1 MNVLLTH
8 HFKQAAKRLHA
19 NQRAALEEAI
29 QALQANPMLGDLK
42 IADLAGVRVYK
53 FYMLHLLVLL
63 AYSYNEQRD
72 EMVLLYFASHGNF
85 YEKLKKKLKFH
96 N

>member
-63 AYSYNEQRD
+63 AYSYNP
-72 EMVLLYFASHGNF
+72 
-85 YEKLKKKLKFH
+85 KFPESCTLW
-96 N
+96 